1 MANLKEKVSLHCPN
15 CFSKATYVVRHDSDW
30 GSTNTMYRCNDDSCY
45 PKESEEQDEFGD
57 IQFYHCS
64 DCYHDWF

>member
-15 CFSKATYVVRHDSDW
+15 CFSKAIYIVQHDSDW

-45 PKESEEQDEFGD
+45 PKESK
-57 IQFYHCS
+57 
-64 DCYHDWF
+64 